1 MKDFGV
7 YHNEKENKVKKR
19 LTVAIF
25 VMILMAG
32 LAFAAIP
39 EYIFTVD
46 TANGGFA
53 ANIKELGKSVTGTT
67 PEQAFD
73 RAAIIISDHKA
84 NSELITMQIAD
95 IDAQIAELKAKKAE
109 LQAQKVLDIYALI
122 DEKYMG
128 KYREKL
134 SILSGPRTGIE
145 TQFGVDAHSVLY
157 RLAPGNIYGTPL
169 ISGWG
174 FHKWQE

>member
-1 MKDFGV
+1 M
-7 YHNEKENKVKKR
+7 KKR
-19 LTVAIF
+19 LTTFVAI
-25 VMILMAG
+25 VVLTLIAG

-39 EYIFTVD
+39 EYVFTVEI
-46 TANGGFA
+46 ANGGFA

-73 RAAIIISDHKA
+73 AAVVVISDHKA
-84 NSELITMQIAD
+84 VNELIPMQIAD
-95 IDAQIAELKAKKAE
+95 IDAQIAELKAKRAE
-109 LQAQKVLDIYALI
+109 LEAQQVSLDIYSLV
-122 DEKYMG
+122 DEKYVG

-145 TQFGVDAHSVLY
+145 VQFGVDASSVLY

-174 FHKWQE
+174 FHVWKE